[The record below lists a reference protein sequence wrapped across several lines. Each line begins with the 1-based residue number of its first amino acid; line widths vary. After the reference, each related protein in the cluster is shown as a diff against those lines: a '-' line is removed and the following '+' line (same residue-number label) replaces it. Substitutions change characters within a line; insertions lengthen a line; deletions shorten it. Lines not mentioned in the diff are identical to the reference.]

1 MHPAVAGLGWGKAFA
16 TAVTDGEKSIMR
28 ILIAC
33 SAAMLGLVACSE
45 PSLQPGF
52 RDVPRP
58 RGFSP
63 SVKENTDAVARGERL
78 TPDQA
83 RARVDRLSDDPESE
97 EFLVNEQTLNEQWPI
112 DTLTYKAFSNP
123 SQRAVYVRRALGRYA
138 LIEAKR
144 RGVGV
149 SLDKVRRVARASTSS
164 TAGEWWAGSIHRTDL
179 TPGEAN
185 RTISLPETVNDAV
198 KHSYQI
204 AAFGDLPAI
213 RGTAIQEAK
222 GRFVP
227 EFFAEVSKSRENE
240 RATSPAIAAGAARAI
255 TDEEEIEFGVRSRL
269 KTGGEV
275 SLSQRFATTDTN
287 RTTYIPGEQ
296 TESRTTL
303 SLVQPLLRGGG
314 FNHNDSPRRIAN
326 MDTQIAVEEFRRQA
340 EAHLLETERAYW
352 NLYVARAVFI
362 QKSHLAGHGQRLA
375 AQVRNR
381 SEIDADPVLVNRAA
395 ALAARWRADSVRA
408 KAAVDNAEFR
418 LASLVNAPKM
428 GPGNVELLPASAPNG
443 ALRVLSSKDTL
454 EEIFV
459 SRPELQQAILQ
470 YEAALLREGM
480 AANESLPELD
490 LVLEASLSGGSDG
503 NDRSGAFRNSDAG
516 DGHVVG
522 LKFSVPL
529 GFDERDARYK
539 RRRLETIQQE
549 RQVLAVVATVLAEI
563 DVSANE
569 YIISTQDLIAQRR
582 AQQAAQRD
590 LVTLRDRWNE
600 GADGSDG
607 IYILSALLDSY
618 ENVQL
623 NEQAVATARAT
634 REVAAANLA
643 RARGVLLQRWGF
655 EPALVD
661 DVRDQPTYKLSRKR

>member
-1 MHPAVAGLGWGKAFA
+1 MYGENDVKRSIVFA
-16 TAVTDGEKSIMR
+16 AAS
-28 ILIAC
+28 
-33 SAAMLGLVACSE
+33 AMLLSACAE
-45 PSLQPGF
+45 PSIEPGF

-63 SVKENTDAVARGERL
+63 SVKEETDAVAAGQDLSSNE
-78 TPDQA
+78 A
-83 RARVDRLSDDPESE
+83 RKRVD
-97 EFLVNEQTLNEQWPI
+97 EFRVTRDSNVQNWPVDSI
-112 DTLTYKAFSNP
+112 TYKGFRNSG
-123 SQRAVYVRRALGRYA
+123 QRAIYLRRALGRYA
-138 LIEAKR
+138 LIQAKEKGT
-144 RGVGV
+144 GVALSRV
-149 SLDKVRRVARASTSS
+149 RKVAKSS
-164 TAGEWWAGSIHRTDL
+164 APGTGGEWWTGAIHKTDL
-179 TPGEAN
+179 TPNERN
-185 RTISLPETVNDAV
+185 RAISLPEVVNDTIR
-198 KHSYQI
+198 HSHQI

-227 EFFAEVSKSRENE
+227 EFFAEISKTRESD

-255 TDEEEIEFGVRSRL
+255 TDEEEVEFGVRSRL
-269 KTGGEV
+269 KSGGEV
-275 SLSQRFATTDTN
+275 AVSQRFTTTDTN
-287 RTTYIPGEQ
+287 RTSYIPGEQ
-296 TESRTTL
+296 TESRTTI
-303 SLVQPLLRGGG
+303 SLVQPLLRGAG

-326 MDTQIAVEEFRRQA
+326 MDTQIAVEEFRRQS

-352 NLYVARAVFI
+352 NLYVARAVFV

-375 AQVRNR
+375 GQVRNR
-381 SEIDADPVLVNRAA
+381 AEIDADPVLISRAA
-395 ALAARWRADSVRA
+395 ALAAQWRADAVRA

-418 LASLVNAPKM
+418 LAALVNSPKM

-443 ALRVLSSKDTL
+443 ALSVLAIEDTL

-459 SRPELQQAILQ
+459 NRPELQQAILQ

-490 LVLEASLSGGSDG
+490 LILEASLSGGADG
-503 NDRSGAFRNSDAG
+503 DDLSGAFDNSDNG
-516 DGHVVG
+516 KGHVVG

-549 RQVLAVVATVLAEI
+549 RQVLSVISTILAEV

-569 YIISTQDLIAQRR
+569 YIISTQDLQAQRR

-590 LVTLRDRWNE
+590 LSTLRNRWNDGVGE
-600 GADGSDG
+600 GQSIAV
-607 IYILSALLDSY
+607 LSALLDAY
-618 ENVQL
+618 ERVQL

-634 REVAAANLA
+634 REIAAANLA

-655 EPALVD
+655 EPQLQN
-661 DVRDQPTYKLSRKR
+661 DVRDQPTYKLAKKK